1 MELQTYQHPHI
12 AQITFTIKVSK
23 ILPDGSVDTTEV
35 SEKELHKYGITK
47 KAIFTIVGA
56 DKINCIQKTKG
67 VLESLKYE

>member
-1 MELQTYQHPHI
+1 LELQTYQYPHQ
-12 AQITFTIKVSK
+12 AEITFTIKISK
-23 ILPDGSVDTTEV
+23 MLPNGSIDTTEV

-56 DKINCIQKTKG
+56 DKIDCIQKTKG